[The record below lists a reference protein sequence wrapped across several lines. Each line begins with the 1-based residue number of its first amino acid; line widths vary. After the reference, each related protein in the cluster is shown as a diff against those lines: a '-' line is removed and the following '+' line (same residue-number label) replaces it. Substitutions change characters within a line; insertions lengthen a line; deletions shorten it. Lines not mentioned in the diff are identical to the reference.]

1 MPEGHDFRSLQRRRV
16 YLGEG
21 LSFEVLRRDRRLDA
35 EAVDL
40 TSEGLGLA
48 ITHGDAPAVGERVRV
63 RPVGR
68 GATDTALPALVRH
81 VGRVRDL
88 TRIGLALIGDGSP
101 ARDTQFD
108 CPEGQPAFA
117 TASCP
122 WFFGEHLRFR
132 IVRAGAEGVTLRA
145 ARPAPALLGG
155 MELELDLQFAFAA
168 AVRVRGRVTTVR
180 RPYIGVAWDA
190 PSPALHEALADYLLS
205 ADTTLTPARLR
216 AGGVRVGSVERVVSY
231 GYATSAGEHEEIL
244 ALRLLA
250 HKTSGHLEAASIADL
265 RSPFDAHA
273 RHLTCRFGGRIV
285 GYVRVIFVD
294 GEPTRSQYV
303 SWGGHEVP
311 RWLWDAG
318 FVEAGAGA
326 MHPDFQRAGL
336 FVALMQHAVRVAV
349 QSGHRYVLGACD
361 DELLA
366 MYAAMG
372 FELLEERMVE
382 PRPGWRFRSHL
393 IVLDAER
400 LLAAPPATPTLAA
413 MASAAGFAGMRA
425 AA

>member
-1 MPEGHDFRSLQRRRV
+1 MPRRRV

-21 LSFEVLRRDRRLDA
+21 LRFEVLRRDLRLDA
-35 EAVDL
+35 EAIDL
-40 TSEGLGLA
+40 SSEGLGLA
-48 ITHGDAPAVGERVRV
+48 ITRGDAPAVGERVRI
-63 RPVGR
+63 RSVGR
-68 GATDTALPALVRH
+68 GSTDTTLPALVRH
-81 VGRVRDL
+81 VGRVRNL
-88 TRIGLALIGDGSP
+88 TRIGLALVPDAGR
-101 ARDTQFD
+101 ARGAQFD
-108 CPEGQPAFA
+108 CPAGQPAFA
-117 TASCP
+117 TAECP
-122 WFFGEHLRFR
+122 WFFGERLRFR
-132 IVRAGAEGVTLRA
+132 IVRVGAEGVTLRA
-145 ARPAPALLGG
+145 TRPSPPLLGG
-155 MELELDLQFAFAA
+155 MELELDLQLAFAA
-168 AVRVRGRVTTVR
+168 GVRARGRVTSVL
-180 RPYIGVAWDA
+180 RPYICVAWDA

-216 AGGVRVGSVERVVSY
+216 EAGLAVGSVERVVTY
-231 GYATSAGEHEEIL
+231 DYASGADDHEEIL

-250 HKTSGHLEAASIADL
+250 HRASGHLEAASTADL

-294 GEPTRSQYV
+294 GEPAKSQYV

-311 RWLWDAG
+311 GWLWDAG

-361 DELLA
+361 DALLA

-372 FELLEERMVE
+372 FVVLEERMVE

-400 LLAAPPATPTLAA
+400 LLAAPAATTTLAA
-413 MASAAGFAGMRA
+413 MASAAGFAGALEA
-425 AA
+425 A